1 MDPYAF
7 IAEQRIAQAM
17 QERDLN
23 SPKWKNKPLPQD
35 DDGFVPAE
43 LKMAYKI
50 LKNSGFLP
58 PEIEDRKEIQRLEDM
73 IASTE
78 DEHERLRQMKKLNV
92 LLMKGDAVR
101 DLPMFTKPVALLLG
115 LGAVLIPVAPMYLYW
130 TTQSAEAVQGLQ
142 GRYFIP
148 MLAFVACWVAWRAA
162 SVRFAVALFSFLV
175 LLVINVTA
183 IYHLVARYYG

>member
-1 MDPYAF
+1 MLVWNTFTGDEGEFLYMSVVGRLGWLDVVMPH
-7 IAEQRIAQAM
+7 
-17 QERDLN
+17 
-23 SPKWKNKPLPQD
+23 W
-35 DDGFVPAE
+35 
-43 LKMAYKI
+43 AYSMGY
-50 LKNSGFLP
+50 LVLG
-58 PEIEDRKEIQRLEDM
+58 
-73 IASTE
+73 AS
-78 DEHERLRQMKKLNV
+78 

-115 LGAVLIPVAPMYLYW
+115 LGAVLIPVAPMYWYW